1 MSAIEKCGTTA
12 PGCGTAGRK
21 SVLRDSPAECGTV
34 GKYGI
39 AGLNNDDTKI
49 VKSRRSGFSRAKLEA
64 DMNGLS
70 LCIARDGPESCCWRV
85 LKA

>member
-1 MSAIEKCGTTA
+1 MFKE
-12 PGCGTAGRK
+12 
-21 SVLRDSPAECGTV
+21 EE
-34 GKYGI
+34 Y
-39 AGLNNDDTKI
+39 DDTKI
-49 VKSRRSGFSRAKLEA
+49 VKSRRSGFSPAKLEA

>member
-1 MSAIEKCGTTA
+1 MSSHEE
-12 PGCGTAGRK
+12 GREQE
-21 SVLRDSPAECGTV
+21 DAYT
-34 GKYGI
+34 
-39 AGLNNDDTKI
+39 NTKI
-49 VKSRRSGFSRAKLEA
+49 VKSRRSGFSPAKLEA